1 MLKKAIK
8 GNFCKIIS
16 YKCSQ
21 VYCVQIFTAMFYSAT
36 QVNTKNAN
44 TKASEPTFAAE
55 NEGSK
60 YGKNSEQKK
69 FFLPI
74 CKPR

>member
-1 MLKKAIK
+1 MQNYFIQVLPSLLCSNIHAI
-8 GNFCKIIS
+8 
-16 YKCSQ
+16 
-21 VYCVQIFTAMFYSAT
+21 FYSAT
-36 QVNTKNAN
+36 QVNTKNVN
-44 TKASEPTFAAE
+44 TEASEPTFAAE